1 MLTAIQKIKSIL
13 ETIPTNI
20 LPVSFQYLESMPA
33 SFPAAMLL
41 SQGFE
46 EEILDSSNNILTE
59 HFIIRLI
66 YPTQESLAG
75 YEKMLSLS
83 DYISA
88 ELRKDDH
95 MTLDG
100 AAIHFQVKQGMAPE
114 YSQEYSQP
122 VAIFGLTL
130 EAKTIKSII

>member
-1 MLTAIQKIKSIL
+1 MLTAIKKIKDIL
-13 ETIPTNI
+13 DTIPTNI
-20 LPVSFQYLESMPA
+20 LPLKFQYMESMPS

-46 EEILDSSNNILTE
+46 EEVLDSANNILTE
-59 HFIIRLI
+59 RFIIRLI

-75 YEKMLSLS
+75 YEKMLTLS

-95 MTLDG
+95 MTLG
-100 AAIHFQVKQGMAPE
+100 GEAVHFQIKQGMAPE

-122 VAIFGLTL
+122 VAIFGLSL